1 MLFLWKVEPIMIR
14 RKAETG
20 RAGHSRLALPARWSM
35 EAPMVKPSPLDN
47 GDTSKVAWTRYRRL
61 MKGMSLVSL
70 LAVVGALGWLRFS
83 IGDALSIHM
92 IIATTA
98 GVGLSVLLG
107 AALMGLVFLSSGSGH
122 DEAIDDPFENDPDMN
137 HDR

>member
-1 MLFLWKVEPIMIR
+1 
-14 RKAETG
+14 
-20 RAGHSRLALPARWSM
+20 
-35 EAPMVKPSPLDN
+35 MVKPSPLDN
-47 GDTSKVAWTRYRRL
+47 RDTSKVAWTRYRRL
-61 MKGMSLVSL
+61 MRWMSIVSL
-70 LAVVGALGWLRFS
+70 GAVVGALAWLRFTM
-83 IGDALSIHM
+83 GDALTIHM

-122 DEAIDDPFENDPDMN
+122 DEAIDNPFEDDPDMN